1 MFRCFCAFLLWSL
14 GSCYLRHP
22 PHGHAP
28 APNRHLVNVLD
39 CSRPMASFWARL
51 QLSRKC
57 QAHQRPPKAL
67 RRTRALIPR
76 RMLRAI
82 PPASPWILSLR
93 ASHATIFVSTNSLQ
107 ASTQGRLPKSTFF
120 PVGLTVIADTASK
133 RAFNTSFSPIA
144 ARTDDSLPQSATE
157 LALPARLVRFCL
169 NCEPCVMDAEWHPFL
184 AFCAALIHLSWLPQ
198 MIPMTRC
205 PTYL

>member
-14 GSCYLRHP
+14 GSLCWRHR
-22 PHGHAP
+22 PHGHVPALKCRLGNAP
-28 APNRHLVNVLD
+28 D
-39 CSRPMASFWARL
+39 CSRPTAFFWAPLRP
-51 QLSRKC
+51 SGKC
-57 QAHQRPPKAL
+57 QARRRPKVL
-67 RRTRALIPR
+67 RKMRVLIPR
-76 RMLRAI
+76 RILRAML
-82 PPASPWILSLR
+82 PAHLWTPSLHVSR
-93 ASHATIFVSTNSLQ
+93 DTIFVSTNSLQ

-133 RAFNTSFSPIA
+133 RTFNTSFSPIA

-157 LALPARLVRFCL
+157 LALPARLVRFCR

-205 PTYL
+205 PTYR